1 MSLKGKTEDEVK
13 YKKKERCKMSKL
25 DKLFG
30 IPDEIASD
38 VPKVTIVGFDKML
51 IENYKCILEYQD
63 FFIRIKM
70 ATGLININGFNLLMN
85 EMTKDDLIIT
95 GIIESVDFE
104 KNELGR

>member
-1 MSLKGKTEDEVK
+1 MGKF
-13 YKKKERCKMSKL
+13 
-25 DKLFG
+25 DKLFD
-30 IPDEIASD
+30 IPEELTTE
-38 VPKVTIVGFDKML
+38 VPKVTIVGFNRML

-70 ATGLININGFNLLMN
+70 TTGLININGFKLIMN

-104 KNELGR
+104 KFTNS

>member
-1 MSLKGKTEDEVK
+1 
-13 YKKKERCKMSKL
+13 MSKL